1 MPTPTPAKAF
11 ALWIDERCAFLRHLE
26 AEAKSTL
33 LQNGDEERYRQLMQQ
48 KALFLSAL
56 IDEAAEL
63 LQALPAD
70 KRQRVNDRFGSFHRN
85 AENALGLNS
94 VFYMSALLYPD
105 DHKEGA
111 PNDLELFAKEV
122 AGWE

>member
-1 MPTPTPAKAF
+1 MPTSTTPQPL
-11 ALWIDERCAFLRHLE
+11 ALWLDERCAFLRHLE
-26 AEAKSTL
+26 AEAKEA
-33 LQNGDEERYRQLMQQ
+33 LQQNSNTERYRQLMQQ

-56 IDEAAEL
+56 NDEAAGL
-63 LQALPAD
+63 LQDLPAEHQ
-70 KRQRVNDRFGSFHRN
+70 QRVTQRLGAFQRN

-105 DHKEGA
+105 DHKEGE

-122 AGWE
+122 ANWG

>member
-1 MPTPTPAKAF
+1 MPAPTPAKAF
-11 ALWIDERCAFLRHLE
+11 VLWLDERCVFLRHLE
-26 AEAKSTL
+26 AEAKKIL

-56 IDEAAEL
+56 IDEAVDL

-70 KRQRVNDRFGSFHRN
+70 KRQRVKERFGAFHRN

-105 DHKEGA
+105 DHKEGEL
-111 PNDLELFAKEV
+111 NDLELFAKE
-122 AGWE
+122 AAKWE